1 MTATTNLPRAS
12 ARTTYRSVFGV
23 GEFRLLFAGQLIY
36 ILGTEFE
43 ILGLSV
49 FVYAQTRS
57 ALLAALAFSMGFAPQ
72 VVGGMLFTSLADRLP
87 PRTVITTGLL
97 IRAAPGLLIGVAPR
111 LPVAVMLGLVAVA
124 AMAAPVFSAAITALL
139 ADVLDGD
146 RFIVGRSIMNLT
158 SSGGQILGLGISGAI
173 LALLPARR
181 LLLVAGCALVL
192 SSLVRLGLRS
202 RPPRTIARTAARPAA
217 GRDPGGPGRPG
228 APKARGTVRATL
240 AGNARLF
247 ADPVIRGQMLA
258 QWLPCSCVVGAESLI
273 VPYTHALGHPASTA
287 GPLLA
292 VMPAGMLVSDVIVGR
307 FCRSATR
314 ERLAFPLALL
324 LGVPMLVFAFR
335 LPLPIVVGLLFV
347 SALGFGYMLGI
358 QQAFLDSVPP
368 SLRGQAFGLNSTGL
382 MSGQGLLPPVA
393 GAVAMGVGAGPAMAL
408 AGLAAILAALALR
421 RPLTPLAEPRPPSLT
436 LPAEPRPPSLTLL
449 AEPRPPCG

>member
-1 MTATTNLPRAS
+1 MTAATKLPPAS
-12 ARTTYRSVFGV
+12 VRTTYRSVFGV
-23 GEFRLLFAGQLIY
+23 GEFRLLFAGQLMY
-36 ILGTEFE
+36 VLGTEFE

-49 FVYAQTRS
+49 LVYAQTRS

-97 IRAAPGLLIGVAPR
+97 IRAAPGLLIGLAPG

-124 AMAAPVFSAAITALL
+124 AMAAPVFNAAISALL

-146 RFIVGRSIMNLT
+146 RFIVGRSIMSLT
-158 SSGGQILGLGISGAI
+158 SAGGQILGLGISGAI

-192 SSLVRLGLRS
+192 SSLIRLGLRS
-202 RPPRTIARTAARPAA
+202 RPPRAAVARDA
-217 GRDPGGPGRPG
+217 GRPG
-228 APKARGTVRATL
+228 GKKARGTVHATL

-247 ADPVIRGQMLA
+247 ADPVIRGLLLA

-292 VMPAGMLVSDVIVGR
+292 AMPTGMLVSDMVVGR
-307 FCRSATR
+307 FCRAATR
-314 ERLAFPLALL
+314 ERLAFPLAVL
-324 LGVPMLVFAFR
+324 LGVPMLAFAFR
-335 LPLPIVVGLLFV
+335 LPLPIVAGLLFV

-358 QQAFLDSVPP
+358 QQAFLDSVPS

-382 MSGQGLLPPVA
+382 MSGQGLLPSIA
-393 GAVAMGVGAGPAMAL
+393 GAVAMGVGAGPGMAL
-408 AGLAAILAALALR
+408 AGLATVLAALALR
-421 RPLTPLAEPRPPSLT
+421 HRLTPAAEPRPPSG
-436 LPAEPRPPSLTLL
+436 PAESRPP
-449 AEPRPPCG
+449 R